1 MVSAILRPLFK
12 RMARG
17 AQDPRARS
25 FAAFGIAPMA
35 VNRLTDPSD
44 EVVNQLLYPTESQ
57 DDVTTDIDT
66 NINVTTKDP
75 EPKGP
80 VDKGGFIA
88 AADKNSKVEEEFNE
102 SSLTNENINK
112 EENDFTSSESN
123 NNPSIGDYIDNDSVK
138 RINNYK
144 DVIKNFIGDS
154 SGNKL
159 QKVALLMQIG
169 SSLMA
174 GRTDQPGLRG
184 FFDVIGQTGQQTA
197 PLLFEMGI
205 EKAKADREIGAAALD
220 LYFENLEDM
229 QDRSGPYVGVY
240 QNYKTEP
247 DGSLSLDANGKPI
260 KLEKPLKVLTV
271 KRTSPEET
279 KFYEFNKNYGFDVF
293 SFIEAGEGQDAF
305 ALNYADEVNVQG
317 DAAGDAQVT
326 YANYVKRGLIPLAN
340 EIIPLIIERPD
351 LIGASGEIGKI
362 VGPAAQ
368 VFEEF
373 TGQVIAG
380 DFDSADPTGS
390 GFAVRETA
398 NGTMN
403 VGGVEVPVFI
413 DRNNKYGG
421 NGLTQDRYGA
431 ALGGDDYGV
440 DTSGNPARAYVVADT
455 FTKLLQSG
463 GERSVLETFET
474 TLGLMLARDR
484 QPTGRMLADVLRRSF
499 EDVRLTGIG
508 GRTTDKAII
517 QNYVRIYNQLYNNM
531 SGALT
536 LAGYD
541 KEKNPNF
548 FTIEGSKK
556 LENAYYN
563 WLANNRE
570 ERALNLDISG
580 GSGYADWMK
589 SFEGNIQVD
598 HNENMQKNEQTYE
611 SLLDK
616 YGLN

>member
-1 MVSAILRPLFK
+1 MVSSLLRPLFQ
-12 RMARG
+12 RTARG
-17 AQDPRARS
+17 FNTPQGRM
-25 FAAFGIAPMA
+25 FALGTTPLMIDS
-35 VNRLTDPSD
+35 LTDTGNLTPAD
-44 EVVNQLLYPTESQ
+44 F

-80 VDKGGFIA
+80 VDTGGPTI
-88 AADKNSKVEEEFNE
+88 DNQVESTVEEQKNE
-102 SSLTNENINK
+102 QAN
-112 EENDFTSSESN
+112 TSNQGAGVETDNFQSN
-123 NNPSIGDYIDNDSVK
+123 STQSDPAIASYIDNDSVQ

-144 DVIKNFIGDS
+144 DTIKQFIGDS
-154 SGNKL
+154 SGDKL

-169 SSLMA
+169 SSLMS

-184 FFDVIGQTGQQTA
+184 FFDVIGQTGRQTA
-197 PLLFEMGI
+197 PLLFEMGV

-240 QNYKTEP
+240 QNYKTEN
-247 DGSLSLDANGKPI
+247 DGSLSLDARGKPI
-260 KLEKPLKVLTV
+260 KLERPLKVLTV

-305 ALNYADEVNVQG
+305 DLNYADAVNVQG
-317 DAAGDAQVT
+317 DAAGDAQVQ
-326 YANYVKRGLIPLAN
+326 YANYVKRGLIPLAS

-362 VGPAAQ
+362 IGPAAQ

-390 GFAVRETA
+390 GFAVRERA
-398 NGTMN
+398 NGTMT
-403 VGGVEVPVFI
+403 VGGVDVPVFV
-413 DRNNKYGG
+413 DRENKYGG
-421 NGLTQDRYGA
+421 NGLTQDKHGA
-431 ALGGDDYGV
+431 GLGGSDYGV
-440 DTSGNPARAYVVADT
+440 DVDGQPARAYIVADT
-455 FTKLLQSG
+455 LTKLLQSG

-499 EDVRLTGIG
+499 EDVKLTGIG

-517 QNYVRIYNQLYNNM
+517 QNYVRIYKQLYNNM
-531 SGALT
+531 SNALT

-548 FTIEGSKK
+548 FTIEGTKK

-563 WLANNRE
+563 WRTRNEAE
-570 ERALNLDISG
+570 GALDLEIPG
-580 GSGYADWMK
+580 GMGYKDWKRSM
-589 SFEGNIQVD
+589 EGNIQMD

>member
-1 MVSAILRPLFK
+1 MVSSLLRPLFQ
-12 RMARG
+12 RTARG
-17 AQDPRARS
+17 FNTPQGRMFTLGTGPLMVDS
-25 FAAFGIAPMA
+25 
-35 VNRLTDPSD
+35 LTDTGNITPAD
-44 EVVNQLLYPTESQ
+44 FQ
-57 DDVTTDIDT
+57 DDVTTDIST
-66 NINVTTKDP
+66 EINVTSKDP
-75 EPKGP
+75 QPNAP
-80 VDKGGFIA
+80 VDGPPIKSQVE
-88 AADKNSKVEEEFNE
+88 SKKEEIENE
-102 SSLTNENINK
+102 QSLTTNSGAGTETNNYAS
-112 EENDFTSSESN
+112 NDLQN
-123 NNPSIGDYIDNDSVK
+123 DPVIADYIDNDSVK

-159 QKVALLMQIG
+159 QKIALLMQIG
-169 SSLMA
+169 SSLMS

-184 FFDVIGQTGQQTA
+184 FFDVVGQTGQQTA
-197 PLLFEMGI
+197 PLLFEMGV

-220 LYFENLEDM
+220 LYFQEMEDM
-229 QDRSGPYVGVY
+229 QDRSGPYVMVY
-240 QNYKTEP
+240 QNYKTED
-247 DGSLSLDANGKPI
+247 DGSISLDAKGNPI

-279 KFYEFNKNYGFDVF
+279 KFYGFNQAYGFDVF
-293 SFIEAGEGQDAF
+293 SFVEAGEGQDAF
-305 ALNYADEVNVQG
+305 GLNYADSINVKG
-317 DAAGDAQVT
+317 DASSDAQVQ
-326 YANYVKRGLIPLAN
+326 YANYVKRGLVPLAN

-351 LIGASGEIGKI
+351 LIGASGELGKI

-373 TGQVIAG
+373 TGQIIAG

-398 NGTMN
+398 NGTMTI
-403 VGGVEVPVFI
+403 GGVEIPVFV
-413 DRNNKYGG
+413 DRDNKYGG

-440 DTSGNPARAYVVADT
+440 DTNGQPARAYVVADT

-541 KEKNPNF
+541 KEKQPDF

-563 WLANNRE
+563 WLSNNPE

-580 GSGYADWMK
+580 GMGYPDWMK

>member
-1 MVSAILRPLFK
+1 MVSAILRPLFQ
-12 RMARG
+12 RAARG
-17 AQDPRARS
+17 FNTPQGRMFTLGTGPLMVDS
-25 FAAFGIAPMA
+25 I
-35 VNRLTDPSD
+35 TDTGNITPAD
-44 EVVNQLLYPTESQ
+44 FQ
-57 DDVTTDIDT
+57 DDVTADIST
-66 NINVTTKDP
+66 EINVTAKDP

-80 VDKGGFIA
+80 VDTSGPTI
-88 AADKNSKVEEEFNE
+88 DKQVESTIEEQKNE
-102 SSLTNENINK
+102 QAN
-112 EENDFTSSESN
+112 TSNQGAGVETDNFQSN
-123 NNPSIGDYIDNDSVK
+123 NTQSDPAIASYIDNDSVQ

-144 DVIKNFIGDS
+144 DTIKQFIGDS
-154 SGNKL
+154 SGDKL

-169 SSLMA
+169 SSLMS

-184 FFDVIGQTGQQTA
+184 FFDVIGQTGRQTA
-197 PLLFEMGI
+197 PLLFEMGV

-247 DGSLSLDANGKPI
+247 DGSLSLDAKGQPI

-305 ALNYADEVNVQG
+305 ALNYADTVNVQG

-380 DFDSADPTGS
+380 NFDSADPTGS

-413 DRNNKYGG
+413 DRNNDYGG

-440 DTSGNPARAYVVADT
+440 DKYGNPARAYVVADT

-563 WLANNRE
+563 WLSNNPE

>member
-1 MVSAILRPLFK
+1 MVSAILRPLFQ
-12 RMARG
+12 RAARG
-17 AQDPRARS
+17 FNTPQGRMFTLGTGPLMVDS
-25 FAAFGIAPMA
+25 
-35 VNRLTDPSD
+35 LTDTGNLTPAD
-44 EVVNQLLYPTESQ
+44 FQ

-80 VDKGGFIA
+80 VDTSGPTI
-88 AADKNSKVEEEFNE
+88 DNQVESTVEEQKNE
-102 SSLTNENINK
+102 QANTSNQGAGVETDNFQSNETQ
-112 EENDFTSSESN
+112 NDSTIAS
-123 NNPSIGDYIDNDSVK
+123 YIDNDSIQ

-144 DVIKNFIGDS
+144 DTIRQFIGDS
-154 SGNKL
+154 SGDKL

-169 SSLMA
+169 SSLMS

-184 FFDVIGQTGQQTA
+184 FFDVIGQTGRQTA
-197 PLLFEMGI
+197 PLLFEMGV

-240 QNYKTEP
+240 QNYKTEN
-247 DGSLSLDANGKPI
+247 DGSLSLDAGGKPI
-260 KLEKPLKVLTV
+260 KLERPLKVLTV

-305 ALNYADEVNVQG
+305 DLNYADAVNVQG
-317 DAAGDAQVT
+317 DAAGDAQVQ
-326 YANYVKRGLIPLAN
+326 YANYVKRGLIPLAS

-362 VGPAAQ
+362 IGPAAQ

-390 GFAVRETA
+390 GFAVRERA
-398 NGTMN
+398 NGTMT
-403 VGGVEVPVFI
+403 VGGVDVPVFV
-413 DRNNKYGG
+413 DRENKYAG
-421 NGLTQDRYGA
+421 NGLTQDKHGA
-431 ALGGDDYGV
+431 GLGGSDYGV
-440 DTSGNPARAYVVADT
+440 DINGQPARAYIVADT
-455 FTKLLQSG
+455 LTKLLQSG

-499 EDVRLTGIG
+499 EDVKLTGIG

-517 QNYVRIYNQLYNNM
+517 QNYVRIYKQLYNNM
-531 SGALT
+531 SNALT

-548 FTIEGSKK
+548 FTIEGTKK

-563 WLANNRE
+563 WRTRNEAE
-570 ERALNLDISG
+570 GALDLEIPG
-580 GSGYADWMK
+580 GMGYIDWVK
-589 SFEGNIQVD
+589 SHEGNIQMD

>member
-1 MVSAILRPLFK
+1 MVSSLLRPLFQ
-12 RMARG
+12 RTARG
-17 AQDPRARS
+17 FNTPQGRMFTLGTGPLVVDS
-25 FAAFGIAPMA
+25 
-35 VNRLTDPSD
+35 LTDTGNLTPAD
-44 EVVNQLLYPTESQ
+44 F

-75 EPKGP
+75 KPQGP
-80 VDKGGFIA
+80 VDTGGPSI
-88 AADKNSKVEEEFNE
+88 DKQVESTVEEQKNE
-102 SSLTNENINK
+102 QAN
-112 EENDFTSSESN
+112 TSNQGAGVETDNFQSN
-123 NNPSIGDYIDNDSVK
+123 NTQSDPAIASYIDNDSVQ

-144 DVIKNFIGDS
+144 DTIKQFIGDS
-154 SGNKL
+154 SGDKL

-169 SSLMA
+169 SSLMS

-184 FFDVIGQTGQQTA
+184 FFDVIGQTGRQTA
-197 PLLFEMGI
+197 PLLFEMGV

-240 QNYKTEP
+240 QNYKTET
-247 DGSLSLDANGKPI
+247 DGSLSLDAQGRPI

-351 LIGASGEIGKI
+351 LIGATGELGKI

-398 NGTMN
+398 NGTMTI
-403 VGGVEVPVFI
+403 GGVEIPVFV
-413 DRNNKYGG
+413 DRDNKYGG

-431 ALGGDDYGV
+431 ALGGDDYGI
-440 DTSGNPARAYVVADT
+440 DTNGQPARAYVVADT

-556 LENAYYN
+556 LENSYYN
-563 WLANNRE
+563 WLSNNPE

-580 GSGYADWMK
+580 GGGYADWMK

>member
-197 PLLFEMGI
+197 PLLFEMGV

-247 DGSLSLDANGKPI
+247 DGSLSLDAKGKPI

-413 DRNNKYGG
+413 DRDNKYGG

-563 WLANNRE
+563 WLSNNPE

>member
-1 MVSAILRPLFK
+1 MVSAILRPLFQ
-12 RMARG
+12 RAARG
-17 AQDPRARS
+17 FNTPQGRMFTLGTGPLMVDS
-25 FAAFGIAPMA
+25 I
-35 VNRLTDPSD
+35 TDTGNITPAD
-44 EVVNQLLYPTESQ
+44 FQ
-57 DDVTTDIDT
+57 DDVTADISTEID
-66 NINVTTKDP
+66 VTAKDP
-75 EPKGP
+75 TPKGP
-80 VDKGGFIA
+80 VDTGG
-88 AADKNSKVEEEFNE
+88 
-102 SSLTNENINK
+102 
-112 EENDFTSSESN
+112 
-123 NNPSIGDYIDNDSVK
+123 PSIDKQVESTIEEQKNEQANTSNQGAGVETDNFQSNETQNDSTIASYIDNDSIQ

-144 DVIKNFIGDS
+144 DTIRQFIGDS
-154 SGNKL
+154 SGDKL

-169 SSLMA
+169 SSLMS

-184 FFDVIGQTGQQTA
+184 FFDVIGQTGRQTA
-197 PLLFEMGI
+197 PLLFEMGV

-247 DGSLSLDANGKPI
+247 DGSLSLDAKGKPI

-305 ALNYADEVNVQG
+305 DLNYADEVNVQG

-380 DFDSADPTGS
+380 NFDSADPTGS

-413 DRNNKYGG
+413 DRNNDYGG

-563 WLANNRE
+563 WLSNNPE

>member
-1 MVSAILRPLFK
+1 MVSSLLRPLFQ
-12 RMARG
+12 RTARG
-17 AQDPRARS
+17 FNTPQGRM
-25 FAAFGIAPMA
+25 FALGTTPLMIDS
-35 VNRLTDPSD
+35 LTDTGNLTPAD
-44 EVVNQLLYPTESQ
+44 FQ
-57 DDVTTDIDT
+57 DDITTDIDT

-75 EPKGP
+75 EGP
-80 VDKGGFIA
+80 VDGGGTTV
-88 AADKNSKVEEEFNE
+88 S
-102 SSLTNENINK
+102 NK
-112 EENDFTSSESN
+112 EESKQEEAVNEESLTTNSGAGTETNNYASNELQNDSN
-123 NNPSIGDYIDNDSVK
+123 IASYIDNDSVQ

-144 DVIKNFIGDS
+144 DTIKKFIGDS
-154 SGNKL
+154 SGDKL

-169 SSLMA
+169 SSLMS
-174 GRTDQPGLRG
+174 GRTDQPGLKG
-184 FFDVIGQTGQQTA
+184 FFDVIGQTGRQTA
-197 PLLFEMGI
+197 PLLFEMGV

-240 QNYKTEP
+240 QNYKTEN
-247 DGSLSLDANGKPI
+247 DGSLSLDAQGKPI
-260 KLEKPLKVLTV
+260 KLEKPLKVITV

-279 KFYEFNKNYGFDVF
+279 KFYDFNKSYGFDVF
-293 SFIEAGEGQDAF
+293 SFIESGEGQDAF
-305 ALNYADEVNVQG
+305 DLNYADTVNVQG

-326 YANYVKRGLIPLAN
+326 YANYVKRGLVPLAN

-351 LIGASGEIGKI
+351 LIGATGELGKI

-398 NGTMN
+398 NGTMTI
-403 VGGVEVPVFI
+403 GGVEIPVFV
-413 DRNNKYGG
+413 DRDNKYGG
-421 NGLTQDRYGA
+421 NGLTQDRYGT

-440 DTSGNPARAYVVADT
+440 DTNGEPARAYVVADT

-536 LAGYD
+536 LRGYD
-541 KEKNPNF
+541 KEKTPDL

-563 WLANNRE
+563 WLSNNPE

-580 GSGYADWMK
+580 GMGYADWMK

>member
-1 MVSAILRPLFK
+1 VDGPTVSAQEQS
-12 RMARG
+12 A
-17 AQDPRARS
+17 
-25 FAAFGIAPMA
+25 
-35 VNRLTDPSD
+35 
-44 EVVNQLLYPTESQ
+44 
-57 DDVTTDIDT
+57 
-66 NINVTTKDP
+66 
-75 EPKGP
+75 
-80 VDKGGFIA
+80 
-88 AADKNSKVEEEFNE
+88 EEEIVNE
-102 SSLTNENINK
+102 QSLTTNEGAGIETDNFASN
-112 EENDFTSSESN
+112 EVQND
-123 NNPSIGDYIDNDSVK
+123 PVIADYIDNDSVK
-138 RINNYK
+138 RINTYK
-144 DVIKNFIGDS
+144 DVIKQFIGDS
-154 SGNKL
+154 SGDKL

-169 SSLMA
+169 SSLMS
-174 GRTDQPGLRG
+174 GRTNQPGLRG
-184 FFDVIGQTGQQTA
+184 FFDVVGQTGQQTA
-197 PLLFEMGI
+197 PLLFEMGVQ
-205 EKAKADREIGAAALD
+205 KAKADREIGAAALD
-220 LYFENLEDM
+220 LYFEQMEDM
-229 QDRSGPYVGVY
+229 QDRSGPYVMVY
-240 QNYKTEP
+240 QNYKTEN
-247 DGSLSLDANGKPI
+247 DGSLSLDAKGQPI

-271 KRTSPEET
+271 KRTSPEES
-279 KFYEFNKNYGFDVF
+279 KFYGFNQAYGFDVF
-293 SFIEAGEGQDAF
+293 SFVEAGEGQDAF
-305 ALNYADEVNVQG
+305 GLNYADQINVKG
-317 DAAGDAQVT
+317 DAAGDAQIV
-326 YANYVKRGLIPLAN
+326 YANYVKRGLVPLAN

-362 VGPAAQ
+362 VGPIAQ

-373 TGQVIAG
+373 TGKMIAG
-380 DFDSADPTGS
+380 EFDSPDPTGS

-413 DRNNKYGG
+413 DRENKYGG
-421 NGLTQDRYGA
+421 NGLTQDRYGT

-440 DTSGNPARAYVVADT
+440 DTNGQPARAYVVADT

-536 LAGYD
+536 LADYD
-541 KEKNPNF
+541 KEKTPDL

-563 WLANNRE
+563 WLSNNPE
-570 ERALNLDISG
+570 ERALNLDIAG
-580 GSGYADWMK
+580 GMGYADWMK

-598 HNENMQKNEQTYE
+598 HNENMKQSETTYE
-611 SLLDK
+611 SILNK

>member
-1 MVSAILRPLFK
+1 MVSSLLRPLFQ
-12 RMARG
+12 RTARG
-17 AQDPRARS
+17 FNTPQGRMFTLGTGPLMVDS
-25 FAAFGIAPMA
+25 
-35 VNRLTDPSD
+35 LTDTGNITPAD
-44 EVVNQLLYPTESQ
+44 FQ
-57 DDVTTDIDT
+57 DDVTTDIST
-66 NINVTTKDP
+66 EINVTSKDP
-75 EPKGP
+75 QPNAP
-80 VDKGGFIA
+80 VDGPPIKSQVES
-88 AADKNSKVEEEFNE
+88 KNEEIENE
-102 SSLTNENINK
+102 QSLTTNSGAGTETNNYAS
-112 EENDFTSSESN
+112 NDLQN
-123 NNPSIGDYIDNDSVK
+123 DPVIADYIDNDSVK

-159 QKVALLMQIG
+159 QKIALLMQIG
-169 SSLMA
+169 SSLMS

-184 FFDVIGQTGQQTA
+184 FFDVVGQTGQQTA
-197 PLLFEMGI
+197 PLLFEMGV

-220 LYFENLEDM
+220 LYFQEMEDM
-229 QDRSGPYVGVY
+229 QDRSGPYVMVY
-240 QNYKTEP
+240 QNYKTED
-247 DGSLSLDANGKPI
+247 DGSISLDANGKPI

-279 KFYEFNKNYGFDVF
+279 KFYGFNQAYGFDVF
-293 SFIEAGEGQDAF
+293 SFVEAGEGQDAF
-305 ALNYADEVNVQG
+305 GLNYADSINVKG
-317 DAAGDAQVT
+317 DASSDAQVQ
-326 YANYVKRGLIPLAN
+326 YANYVKRGLVPLAN

-351 LIGASGEIGKI
+351 LIGASGELGKI

-373 TGQVIAG
+373 TGQIIAG

-398 NGTMN
+398 NGTMTI
-403 VGGVEVPVFI
+403 GGVEIPVFV
-413 DRNNKYGG
+413 DRDNKYGG

-440 DTSGNPARAYVVADT
+440 DTNGQPARAYVVADT

-541 KEKNPNF
+541 KEKQPDF

-563 WLANNRE
+563 WLSNNPE

-580 GSGYADWMK
+580 GMGYPDWMK

>member
-1 MVSAILRPLFK
+1 MVSAILRPLFQ
-12 RMARG
+12 RAARG
-17 AQDPRARS
+17 FNTPQGRMFTLGTGPLMVDS
-25 FAAFGIAPMA
+25 I
-35 VNRLTDPSD
+35 TDTGNITPAD
-44 EVVNQLLYPTESQ
+44 FQ
-57 DDVTTDIDT
+57 DDVTADINTEID
-66 NINVTTKDP
+66 VTAKDP
-75 EPKGP
+75 TPEGP
-80 VDKGGFIA
+80 VNTDGPTI
-88 AADKNSKVEEEFNE
+88 DNQVESTVEEQKNE
-102 SSLTNENINK
+102 QAN
-112 EENDFTSSESN
+112 TSNQGAGVETDNFQSN
-123 NNPSIGDYIDNDSVK
+123 STQSDPAIASYIDNDSVQ

-144 DVIKNFIGDS
+144 DTIKQFIGDS
-154 SGNKL
+154 SGDKL

-169 SSLMA
+169 SSLMS

-184 FFDVIGQTGQQTA
+184 FFDVIGQTGRQTA
-197 PLLFEMGI
+197 PLLFEMGV

-240 QNYKTEP
+240 QNYKTEN
-247 DGSLSLDANGKPI
+247 DGSLSLDAKGQPI

-305 ALNYADEVNVQG
+305 DLNYADAVNVQG
-317 DAAGDAQVT
+317 DAAGDAQVQ
-326 YANYVKRGLIPLAN
+326 YANYVKRGLIPLAS

-362 VGPAAQ
+362 IGPAAQ

-390 GFAVRETA
+390 GFAVRERA
-398 NGTMN
+398 NGTMT
-403 VGGVEVPVFI
+403 VGGVDVPVFV
-413 DRNNKYGG
+413 DRENKYAG
-421 NGLTQDRYGA
+421 NGLTQDKHGA
-431 ALGGDDYGV
+431 GLGGSDYGV
-440 DTSGNPARAYVVADT
+440 DINGQPARAYIVADT
-455 FTKLLQSG
+455 LTKLLQSG

-499 EDVRLTGIG
+499 EDVKLTGIG

-517 QNYVRIYNQLYNNM
+517 QNYVRIYKQLYNNM
-531 SGALT
+531 SNALT

-548 FTIEGSKK
+548 FTIEGTKK

-563 WLANNRE
+563 WRSQNEAE
-570 ERALNLDISG
+570 GALGLEIPG
-580 GSGYADWMK
+580 GMGYIDWVK
-589 SFEGNIQVD
+589 SHEGNIQMD

>member
-1 MVSAILRPLFK
+1 MVSAILRPLFQ
-12 RMARG
+12 RTARG
-17 AQDPRARS
+17 FNTPQGRMFTLGMMP
-25 FAAFGIAPMA
+25 PMIDSITDQSG
-35 VNRLTDPSD
+35 LTPADFD
-44 EVVNQLLYPTESQ
+44 T
-57 DDVTTDIDT
+57 DVTEDIST
-66 NINVTTKDP
+66 EINVTSKDP
-75 EPKGP
+75 VPKGP
-80 VDKGGFIA
+80 VDGPTVSA
-88 AADKNSKVEEEFNE
+88 QEQSAEEEIVNE
-102 SSLTNENINK
+102 QSLTTNEGAGIETDNFASN
-112 EENDFTSSESN
+112 EVQND
-123 NNPSIGDYIDNDSVK
+123 PVIADYIDNDSVK
-138 RINNYK
+138 RINTYK
-144 DVIKNFIGDS
+144 DVIKQFIGDS
-154 SGNKL
+154 SGDKL

-169 SSLMA
+169 SSLMS
-174 GRTDQPGLRG
+174 GRTNQPGLRG
-184 FFDVIGQTGQQTA
+184 FFDVVGQTGQQTA
-197 PLLFEMGI
+197 PLLFEMGVQ
-205 EKAKADREIGAAALD
+205 KAKADREIGAAALD
-220 LYFENLEDM
+220 LYFEQMEDM
-229 QDRSGPYVGVY
+229 QDRSGPYVMVY
-240 QNYKTEP
+240 QNYKTEN
-247 DGSLSLDANGKPI
+247 DGSLSLDAKGQPI

-271 KRTSPEET
+271 KRTSPEES
-279 KFYEFNKNYGFDVF
+279 KFYGFNQAYGFDVF
-293 SFIEAGEGQDAF
+293 SFVEAGEGQDAF
-305 ALNYADEVNVQG
+305 GLNYADQINVKG
-317 DAAGDAQVT
+317 DAAGDAQIV
-326 YANYVKRGLIPLAN
+326 YANYVKRGLVPLAN

-362 VGPAAQ
+362 VGPIAQ

-373 TGQVIAG
+373 TGKMIAG
-380 DFDSADPTGS
+380 EFDSPDPTGS

-413 DRNNKYGG
+413 DRENKYGG
-421 NGLTQDRYGA
+421 NGLTQDRYGT

-440 DTSGNPARAYVVADT
+440 DTNGQPARAYVVADT

-536 LAGYD
+536 LADYD
-541 KEKNPNF
+541 KEKTPDL

-563 WLANNRE
+563 WLSNNPE
-570 ERALNLDISG
+570 ERALNLDIAG
-580 GSGYADWMK
+580 GMGYADWMK

-598 HNENMQKNEQTYE
+598 HNENMKQSETTYE
-611 SLLDK
+611 SILNK

>member
-1 MVSAILRPLFK
+1 MVSAILRPLFQ
-12 RMARG
+12 RAARG
-17 AQDPRARS
+17 FNTPQGRMFTLGTGPLMVDS
-25 FAAFGIAPMA
+25 
-35 VNRLTDPSD
+35 LTDAGNLTPAD
-44 EVVNQLLYPTESQ
+44 FQ
-57 DDVTTDIDT
+57 DDVTTDINTD
-66 NINVTTKDP
+66 INVTTKDP
-75 EPKGP
+75 EPKEP
-80 VDKGGFIA
+80 VDTGGPTIDKQVEATIEEQKNEQANTSNQGGGVETDNFQSNETQNDLAIA
-88 AADKNSKVEEEFNE
+88 S
-102 SSLTNENINK
+102 
-112 EENDFTSSESN
+112 
-123 NNPSIGDYIDNDSVK
+123 YIDNDSVQ

-144 DVIKNFIGDS
+144 DVIKKFIGDS
-154 SGNKL
+154 SGDKL

-169 SSLMA
+169 SSLMS

-184 FFDVIGQTGQQTA
+184 FFDVIGQTGRQTA
-197 PLLFEMGI
+197 PLLFEMGV

-220 LYFENLEDM
+220 LYFQNLEDM
-229 QDRSGPYVGVY
+229 QDRSGPYVAVY
-240 QNYKTEP
+240 QNYKTET
-247 DGSLSLDANGKPI
+247 DGSLSLDANNRPI

-413 DRNNKYGG
+413 DRNNDYGG

-563 WLANNRE
+563 WLSNNPE

>member
-1 MVSAILRPLFK
+1 MVSSLLRPLFQ
-12 RMARG
+12 RTARG
-17 AQDPRARS
+17 FNTPQGRM
-25 FAAFGIAPMA
+25 FALGTTPLMIDS
-35 VNRLTDPSD
+35 LTDTGNLTPAD
-44 EVVNQLLYPTESQ
+44 FQ
-57 DDVTTDIDT
+57 DDITTDIDT

-75 EPKGP
+75 EGP
-80 VDKGGFIA
+80 VDGGGTTV
-88 AADKNSKVEEEFNE
+88 S
-102 SSLTNENINK
+102 NK
-112 EENDFTSSESN
+112 EESKQEEAVNEESLTTNSGAGTETNNYASNELQNDSN
-123 NNPSIGDYIDNDSVK
+123 IASYIDNDSVQ

-144 DVIKNFIGDS
+144 DTIKKFIGDS
-154 SGNKL
+154 SGDKL

-169 SSLMA
+169 SSLMS
-174 GRTDQPGLRG
+174 GRTDQPGLKG
-184 FFDVIGQTGQQTA
+184 FFDVIGQTGRQTA
-197 PLLFEMGI
+197 PLLFEMGV

-240 QNYKTEP
+240 QNYKTEN
-247 DGSLSLDANGKPI
+247 DGSLSLDAQGKPI
-260 KLEKPLKVLTV
+260 KLEKPLKVITV

-279 KFYEFNKNYGFDVF
+279 KFYDFNKSYGFDVF
-293 SFIEAGEGQDAF
+293 SFIESGEGQDAF
-305 ALNYADEVNVQG
+305 DLNYADTVNVQG

-326 YANYVKRGLIPLAN
+326 YANYVKRGLVPLAN

-351 LIGASGEIGKI
+351 LIGATGELGKI

-398 NGTMN
+398 NGTMTI
-403 VGGVEVPVFI
+403 GGVEIPVFV
-413 DRNNKYGG
+413 DRDNKYGG
-421 NGLTQDRYGA
+421 NGLTQDRYGT

-440 DTSGNPARAYVVADT
+440 DTNGEPARAYVVADT

-541 KEKNPNF
+541 KEKQPDF

-563 WLANNRE
+563 WLSNNPE

-580 GSGYADWMK
+580 GMGYPDWMK

>member
-1 MVSAILRPLFK
+1 MVSSLLRPLFQ
-12 RMARG
+12 RTARG
-17 AQDPRARS
+17 FNTPQGRMFTLGTGPLMVDS
-25 FAAFGIAPMA
+25 
-35 VNRLTDPSD
+35 LTDTGNITPAD
-44 EVVNQLLYPTESQ
+44 FQ
-57 DDVTTDIDT
+57 DDVTTDIST
-66 NINVTTKDP
+66 EINVTSKDP
-75 EPKGP
+75 QPNAP
-80 VDKGGFIA
+80 VDGPPIKSQVE
-88 AADKNSKVEEEFNE
+88 SKKEEIENE
-102 SSLTNENINK
+102 QSLTTNSGAGTEANDYASNELQ
-112 EENDFTSSESN
+112 NDPVISN
-123 NNPSIGDYIDNDSVK
+123 YIDNDSVK

-159 QKVALLMQIG
+159 QKIALLMQIG
-169 SSLMA
+169 SSLMS

-184 FFDVIGQTGQQTA
+184 FFDVVGQTGQQTA
-197 PLLFEMGI
+197 PLLFEMGV

-220 LYFENLEDM
+220 LYFQQMEDM

-240 QNYKTEP
+240 QNYKTEN
-247 DGSLSLDANGKPI
+247 DGSLSLDAKGQPI
-260 KLEKPLKVLTV
+260 KLERPLKVLTV

-279 KFYEFNKNYGFDVF
+279 QFYEFNKNYGFDVF

-305 ALNYADEVNVQG
+305 NLNYADAVNVKG
-317 DAAGDAQVT
+317 DAASDAQIQ
-326 YANYVKRGLIPLAN
+326 YATYVKRGLIPLAS

-351 LIGASGEIGKI
+351 LIGASGELGKI

-390 GFAVRETA
+390 GFAVRERA
-398 NGTMN
+398 NGTMTL
-403 VGGVEVPVFI
+403 GGVEVPVFV
-413 DRNNKYGG
+413 DRENKYGG
-421 NGLTQDRYGA
+421 NGLTQDRHGA
-431 ALGGDDYGV
+431 GLGGSDYGV
-440 DTSGNPARAYVVADT
+440 DVDGQPARAYIVADT
-455 FTKLLQSG
+455 LTKLTQSG

-517 QNYVRIYNQLYNNM
+517 QNYVRIYKQLYDNM
-531 SGALT
+531 ANAYT

-541 KEKNPNF
+541 KDKQPEF

-563 WLANNRE
+563 WRDQNEAE
-570 ERALNLDISG
+570 GALNLEIPG
-580 GSGYADWMK
+580 GMTYKNWK
-589 SFEGNIQVD
+589 RSFEGNIQMD

-611 SLLDK
+611 SLLNK

>member
-1 MVSAILRPLFK
+1 
-12 RMARG
+12 
-17 AQDPRARS
+17 
-25 FAAFGIAPMA
+25 
-35 VNRLTDPSD
+35 
-44 EVVNQLLYPTESQ
+44 
-57 DDVTTDIDT
+57 
-66 NINVTTKDP
+66 
-75 EPKGP
+75 
-80 VDKGGFIA
+80 
-88 AADKNSKVEEEFNE
+88 
-102 SSLTNENINK
+102 
-112 EENDFTSSESN
+112 
-123 NNPSIGDYIDNDSVK
+123 
-138 RINNYK
+138 
-144 DVIKNFIGDS
+144 
-154 SGNKL
+154 
-159 QKVALLMQIG
+159 
-169 SSLMA
+169 
-174 GRTDQPGLRG
+174 
-184 FFDVIGQTGQQTA
+184 
-197 PLLFEMGI
+197 MGV

-247 DGSLSLDANGKPI
+247 DGSLSLDAKGKPI

-373 TGQVIAG
+373 TGSVIAG

-413 DRNNKYGG
+413 DKNNDYGG

-541 KEKNPNF
+541 KEKNPDF

-563 WLANNRE
+563 WLSNNPE

>member
-1 MVSAILRPLFK
+1 MVSAILRPLFQ
-12 RMARG
+12 RAARG
-17 AQDPRARS
+17 FNTPQGRMFTLGTGPLMVDS
-25 FAAFGIAPMA
+25 I
-35 VNRLTDPSD
+35 TDTGNITPAD
-44 EVVNQLLYPTESQ
+44 FQ
-57 DDVTTDIDT
+57 DDVTTDIST
-66 NINVTTKDP
+66 NIDVTAKDP
-75 EPKGP
+75 APKGP
-80 VDKGGFIA
+80 VDTGGVSIDNQVESTIEEQKNEQANTSNQGAGVETDNFQSNDVQNDAAIA
-88 AADKNSKVEEEFNE
+88 N
-102 SSLTNENINK
+102 
-112 EENDFTSSESN
+112 
-123 NNPSIGDYIDNDSVK
+123 YIDNDSVQ

-144 DVIKNFIGDS
+144 DVIRKFIGDS
-154 SGNKL
+154 SGDKL

-169 SSLMA
+169 SSLMS

-184 FFDVIGQTGQQTA
+184 FFDVVGQAGQQTA
-197 PLLFEMGI
+197 PLLFEMGV

-229 QDRSGPYVGVY
+229 QDRSGPYVMVY
-240 QNYKTEP
+240 QNYKTED
-247 DGSLSLDANGKPI
+247 DGSLSLDAAGRPI

-271 KRTSPEET
+271 KRTSPEES
-279 KFYEFNKNYGFDVF
+279 KFYGFNQAYGFDVF
-293 SFIEAGEGQDAF
+293 SFVEAGEGQDAF
-305 ALNYADEVNVQG
+305 GLNYADQINVKG
-317 DAAGDAQVT
+317 DASSDAQVQ
-326 YANYVKRGLIPLAN
+326 YATYVKRGLIPLAN

-362 VGPAAQ
+362 VGPIAQ

-380 DFDSADPTGS
+380 DFDSPDPTGS

-403 VGGVEVPVFI
+403 IGGVEVPVFI
-413 DRNNKYGG
+413 DRENKYGG
-421 NGLTQDRYGA
+421 NGLTQDRYGT

-440 DTSGNPARAYVVADT
+440 DTNGQPARAYVVADT

-508 GRTTDKAII
+508 GRTTDKAVI

-541 KEKNPNF
+541 KEKQPDF

-563 WLANNRE
+563 WLSNNPE

-580 GSGYADWMK
+580 GMGYADWMK

-598 HNENMQKNEQTYE
+598 HNENMQQSETTYE
-611 SLLDK
+611 SILNK

>member
-1 MVSAILRPLFK
+1 MVSAILRPLFQ
-12 RMARG
+12 RAARG
-17 AQDPRARS
+17 FNTPQGRMFTLGTGPLMVDS
-25 FAAFGIAPMA
+25 I
-35 VNRLTDPSD
+35 TDTGNITPAD
-44 EVVNQLLYPTESQ
+44 FQ
-57 DDVTTDIDT
+57 DDVTADIST
-66 NINVTTKDP
+66 EINVTSKDP
-75 EPKGP
+75 TPQGP
-80 VDKGGFIA
+80 VDTGGPTIDKQVESTIEEQKNEQANTSNQGAGIETDDFQK
-88 AADKNSKVEEEFNE
+88 KNS
-102 SSLTNENINK
+102 ENTDAIA
-112 EENDFTSSESN
+112 S
-123 NNPSIGDYIDNDSVK
+123 YIDNDSVQ

-144 DVIKNFIGDS
+144 DVIRKFIGDS
-154 SGNKL
+154 SGDKL

-169 SSLMA
+169 SSLMS

-184 FFDVIGQTGQQTA
+184 FFDVVGQTGQRTA

-229 QDRSGPYVGVY
+229 QDRSGPYVMVY
-240 QNYKTEP
+240 QNYKTEN
-247 DGSLSLDANGKPI
+247 DGSLSLDAAGRPI

-271 KRTSPEET
+271 KRTSPEES
-279 KFYEFNKNYGFDVF
+279 KFYGINQNYGFDVF
-293 SFIEAGEGQDAF
+293 SFVEAGEGQDAF
-305 ALNYADEVNVQG
+305 GLNYADAVNVQG
-317 DAAGDAQVT
+317 DAAADAQRQ
-326 YANYVKRGLIPLAN
+326 YAEYVKRGLEPLAS
-340 EIIPLIIERPD
+340 EIIPMLIDRKD
-351 LIGASGEIGKI
+351 LRGASGEIGKI
-362 VGPAAQ
+362 VGPIAE

-380 DFDSADPTGS
+380 DFDSKSDTGS
-390 GFAVRETA
+390 GFAVRDGA
-398 NGTMN
+398 NGTAII
-403 VGGVEVPVFI
+403 GGVEVPVFI
-413 DRNNKYGG
+413 DTEDKYNG
-421 NGLTQDRYGA
+421 NSFTQDRHGN
-431 ALGGDDYGV
+431 ALGGNDYGL
-440 DTSGNPARAYVVADT
+440 DKNGNPIKAYIVAGT
-455 FTKLLQSG
+455 LEKILQSG

-541 KEKNPNF
+541 KEKQPEF

-563 WLANNRE
+563 WLSNNPS
-570 ERALNLDISG
+570 ERALNLDIAG
-580 GSGYADWMK
+580 GNGYADWMK

-598 HNENMQKNEQTYE
+598 HNENMKKSDTTYE
-611 SLLDK
+611 SILNK

>member
-1 MVSAILRPLFK
+1 MVSAILRPLFQ
-12 RMARG
+12 RAARG
-17 AQDPRARS
+17 FNTPQGRM
-25 FAAFGIAPMA
+25 FALGTGPLMVDSI
-35 VNRLTDPSD
+35 TDTGNITPAD
-44 EVVNQLLYPTESQ
+44 FQ
-57 DDVTTDIDT
+57 DDVTADISTEID
-66 NINVTTKDP
+66 VTAKDP
-75 EPKGP
+75 TPKGP
-80 VDKGGFIA
+80 VDAGGPTIDKQVESTIEEQKNEQANTSTQGAGVETDNFQSNETQNDSTIA
-88 AADKNSKVEEEFNE
+88 S
-102 SSLTNENINK
+102 
-112 EENDFTSSESN
+112 
-123 NNPSIGDYIDNDSVK
+123 YIDNDSIQ

-144 DVIKNFIGDS
+144 DTIKQFIGDS
-154 SGNKL
+154 SGDKL

-169 SSLMA
+169 SSLMS

-184 FFDVIGQTGQQTA
+184 FFDVIGQTGRQTA
-197 PLLFEMGI
+197 PLLFEMGV

-229 QDRSGPYVGVY
+229 QDRSGPYVSVY
-240 QNYKTEP
+240 QNYKTED
-247 DGSLSLDANGKPI
+247 DGSLSLDAKGKPI

-305 ALNYADEVNVQG
+305 DLNYADAVNVQG
-317 DAAGDAQVT
+317 DAAGDAQVQ
-326 YANYVKRGLIPLAN
+326 YANYVKRGLIPLAS

-362 VGPAAQ
+362 IGPAAQ

-390 GFAVRETA
+390 GFAVRERA
-398 NGTMN
+398 NGTMT
-403 VGGVEVPVFI
+403 VGGVDVPVFV
-413 DRNNKYGG
+413 DRENKYGG
-421 NGLTQDRYGA
+421 NGLTQDKHGA
-431 ALGGDDYGV
+431 GLGGSDYGV
-440 DTSGNPARAYVVADT
+440 DVDGQPARAYIVADT
-455 FTKLLQSG
+455 LTKLLQSG

-499 EDVRLTGIG
+499 EDVKLTGIG

-517 QNYVRIYNQLYNNM
+517 QNYVRIYKQLYNNM
-531 SGALT
+531 SNALT

-548 FTIEGSKK
+548 FTIEGTKK

-563 WLANNRE
+563 WRTRNEAE
-570 ERALNLDISG
+570 GALDLEIPG
-580 GSGYADWMK
+580 GMGYKDWKRSM
-589 SFEGNIQVD
+589 EGNIQMD

>member
-1 MVSAILRPLFK
+1 MVIPILRPLFQ
-12 RMARG
+12 RAARG
-17 AQDPRARS
+17 FNTPQGRMFTLGTGPLMVDS
-25 FAAFGIAPMA
+25 I
-35 VNRLTDPSD
+35 TDTGNITPADFPDSAD
-44 EVVNQLLYPTESQ
+44 FP
-57 DDVTTDIDT
+57 DDVTADISTEID
-66 NINVTTKDP
+66 VTAKDP
-75 EPKGP
+75 TPKGP
-80 VDKGGFIA
+80 VDTGG
-88 AADKNSKVEEEFNE
+88 
-102 SSLTNENINK
+102 
-112 EENDFTSSESN
+112 
-123 NNPSIGDYIDNDSVK
+123 PSIDKQVESTIEEQKNEQANTSNQGAGVETDNFQSNETQNDSTIASYIDNDSIQ

-144 DVIKNFIGDS
+144 DTIRQFIGDS
-154 SGNKL
+154 SGDKL

-169 SSLMA
+169 SSLMS

-184 FFDVIGQTGQQTA
+184 FFDVIGQTGRQTA
-197 PLLFEMGI
+197 PLLFEMGV

-247 DGSLSLDANGKPI
+247 DGSLSLDAKGKPI

-413 DRNNKYGG
+413 DRDNKYGG

-563 WLANNRE
+563 WLSNNPE